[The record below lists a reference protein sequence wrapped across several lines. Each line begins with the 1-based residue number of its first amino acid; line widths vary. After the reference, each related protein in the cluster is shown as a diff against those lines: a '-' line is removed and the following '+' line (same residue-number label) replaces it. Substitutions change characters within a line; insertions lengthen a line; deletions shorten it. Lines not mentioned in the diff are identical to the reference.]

1 MTLSINEYR
10 NKVKELNDSFLLDLK
25 KGLKQCINR
34 VHLPVRKLGEHL
46 FSVKFS
52 SLSSLNW
59 SPYQFDKDL
68 LIKQIEDCD
77 TVSKLLSMLK
87 DVDFKKN
94 LHPLICKEI
103 CEFMKG
109 VEK

>member
-1 MTLSINEYR
+1 MTLSISEYR
-10 NKVKELNDSFLLDLK
+10 NKVKELNDSFLIDLK
-25 KGLKQCINR
+25 EGLKHCINK
-34 VHLPVRKLGEHL
+34 VQLPVRKIGEHL

-59 SPYQFDKDL
+59 SPYQFDKEL

-103 CEFMKG
+103 YAFMKG